1 MMIFFLYVSYNN
13 SDWKRNMKITKLSW
27 RNLWRN
33 PTRTNV
39 TISAVAL
46 CIAVLIIFQ
55 SMIVGLI
62 EKAKFTTTNLI
73 IGEVQIH
80 AEGYLDD
87 RSIYKSLQNT
97 EEIHLIAK
105 ENNIG
110 LVERSYGFGLISSGT
125 KSAGTQFWGINP
137 ESELQHFD
145 FANHI
150 DKGNFLTN
158 TSLKK
163 IVLGRKLANSIAAD
177 IGTELVVFVQGADG
191 SLGNELFYVAGIL
204 KNMADNVDRGAAMI
218 LRKDFDILFSANN
231 LIHEIALNS
240 KGRLESEEIQKLLSA
255 KTIGVDVETWQQLMP
270 TIALMTEKMSVFMRT
285 FFSLIFGIAA
295 SLGVMNTM
303 IMSTYDRMREF
314 GIIRAIGTTP
324 WRILKQISLE
334 AILLTTIASVIGV
347 VVGLSVALYF
357 QKYGFDVSGG
367 GNMSFGGVVMD
378 PVWRASVSVGIV
390 LLPVVLLMLVS
401 IVASIYP
408 ASIAARIK
416 PVEAIHYK
424 P

>member
-1 MMIFFLYVSYNN
+1 
-13 SDWKRNMKITKLSW
+13 MKIIKVSW

-33 PTRTNV
+33 PIRTNV
-39 TISAVAL
+39 TISAVAI
-46 CIAVLIIFQ
+46 CIAILIIFQ

-62 EKAKFTTTNLI
+62 EKAKFNTTNLI

-80 AEGYLDD
+80 AEDYFDD
-87 RSIYKSLQNT
+87 RSIYKSLQNI
-97 EEIHLIAK
+97 EEIHSVAK

-137 ESELQHFD
+137 ESELHHFD

-163 IVLGRKLANSIAAD
+163 IVLGKKLASSIAAD

-191 SLGNELFYVAGIL
+191 SLGNELFYVSGIL
-204 KNMADNVDRGAAMI
+204 KNMADNIDRGAAMI
-218 LRKDFDILFSANN
+218 LREDFNILFSTNN

-240 KGRLESEEIQKLLSA
+240 KGRLESEEIQKLVSA
-255 KTIGVDVETWQQLMP
+255 KTTGVDVETWQQLMP
-270 TIALMTEKMSVFMRT
+270 TIAMMTEKMIVFMRT
-285 FFSLIFGIAA
+285 LFSLIFGIAA

-324 WRILKQISLE
+324 WRILKQVSLE
-334 AILLTTIASVIGV
+334 AILMTIFASIIGV
-347 VVGLSVALYF
+347 VIGLSVALYF
-357 QKYGFDVSGG
+357 QKYGFDVSGS

-378 PVWRASVSVGIV
+378 PIWRANVSVGIV
-390 LLPVVLLMLVS
+390 FLPVVLMILVS
-401 IVASIYP
+401 TVASIYP

-416 PVEAIHYK
+416 PVDAIHYK
-424 P
+424 A

>member
-1 MMIFFLYVSYNN
+1 MNEER
-13 SDWKRNMKITKLSW
+13 DMKITKLSW

-39 TISAVAL
+39 TILAVSL

-62 EKAKFTTTNLI
+62 EKTKFTTTNLI
-73 IGEVQIH
+73 IGEVQVH

-204 KNMADNVDRGAAMI
+204 KNMADNIDRGAAMI
-218 LRKDFDILFSANN
+218 LREDFDILFSANN

-240 KGRLESEEIQKLLSA
+240 KGKFKSEEIQKLLSDRTA
-255 KTIGVDVETWQQLMP
+255 DIDVETWQQLMP

-285 FFSLIFGIAA
+285 FFSLIFGVAA
-295 SLGVMNTM
+295 SLGIMNTM

-324 WRILKQISLE
+324 WRILKQVSLE

-347 VVGLSVALYF
+347 ILGLSVALYF
-357 QKYGFDVSGG
+357 QKYGFDVSGS

-378 PVWRASVSVGIV
+378 PIWRASVSVGIV

>member
-1 MMIFFLYVSYNN
+1 MNG
-13 SDWKRNMKITKLSW
+13 KRDMKITKLSW

-39 TISAVAL
+39 TILAVSL

-62 EKAKFTTTNLI
+62 EKAKFTTTNLV
-73 IGEVQIH
+73 IGEAQVH

-158 TSLKK
+158 TSLNK
-163 IVLGRKLANSIAAD
+163 IVLGRKLASSIAAD

-218 LRKDFDILFSANN
+218 LREDFDILFSANN

-240 KGRLESEEIQKLLSA
+240 KGRFESEEIQKLLSA
-255 KTIGVDVETWQQLMP
+255 RTADVDVETWQQLMP
-270 TIALMTEKMSVFMRT
+270 TIALLTEKMSVFMRT

-324 WRILKQISLE
+324 WRILKQVSLE
-334 AILLTTIASVIGV
+334 AILLTTIASVIGA

>member
-1 MMIFFLYVSYNN
+1 
-13 SDWKRNMKITKLSW
+13 MKITKLSW

-39 TISAVAL
+39 TILAVSL

-62 EKAKFTTTNLI
+62 EKAKFTTTNLV
-73 IGEVQIH
+73 IGEVQVH

-97 EEIHLIAK
+97 EEIHLVAK

-163 IVLGRKLANSIAAD
+163 IVLGRKLASSIAAD

-240 KGRLESEEIQKLLSA
+240 KGRFESEEIQKLLSA
-255 KTIGVDVETWQQLMP
+255 RTADVDVETWQQLMP

-378 PVWRASVSVGIV
+378 PVWRGSISVGIV

-401 IVASIYP
+401 VVASIYP

>member
-1 MMIFFLYVSYNN
+1 
-13 SDWKRNMKITKLSW
+13 MKIIKVSW

-33 PTRTNV
+33 PIRTNV
-39 TISAVAL
+39 TISAVAI
-46 CIAVLIIFQ
+46 CIAILIIFQ

-62 EKAKFTTTNLI
+62 EKAEFNTTNLI
-73 IGEVQIH
+73 IGEVQVH

-163 IVLGRKLANSIAAD
+163 IVLGRKLASSIAAD

-204 KNMADNVDRGAAMI
+204 KNMADNIDRGAAMI
-218 LRKDFDILFSANN
+218 LREDFDILFSADN

-240 KGRLESEEIQKLLSA
+240 KGRFESEEIQKLLSA
-255 KTIGVDVETWQQLMP
+255 KTADVDVETWQQLMP
-270 TIALMTEKMSVFMRT
+270 TIALLTEKMSVFMRT

-324 WRILKQISLE
+324 WRILKQVSLE
-334 AILLTTIASVIGV
+334 AILMTIFASIIGV
-347 VVGLSVALYF
+347 VIGLSVALYF
-357 QKYGFDVSGG
+357 QKYGFDVSGS
-367 GNMSFGGVVMD
+367 GNISFGGVVMD
-378 PVWRASVSVGIV
+378 PIWRASVSVGIV
-390 LLPVVLLMLVS
+390 FLPVVLMMLIS

>member
-1 MMIFFLYVSYNN
+1 MNG
-13 SDWKRNMKITKLSW
+13 KRDMKITKLSW

-39 TISAVAL
+39 TILAVSL

-62 EKAKFTTTNLI
+62 EKAKFTTTNLV
-73 IGEVQIH
+73 IGEVQVH

-163 IVLGRKLANSIAAD
+163 IVLGRKLASSIAAD

-204 KNMADNVDRGAAMI
+204 KNMADNIDRGAAMI
-218 LRKDFDILFSANN
+218 LREDFDILFSANN

-240 KGRLESEEIQKLLSA
+240 KGRFESEEIQKLLSA
-255 KTIGVDVETWQQLMP
+255 RTADVDVETWQQLMP
-270 TIALMTEKMSVFMRT
+270 TIALLTEKMSVFMRT

-324 WRILKQISLE
+324 WRILKQVSLE
-334 AILLTTIASVIGV
+334 AILLTTIASVIGA
-347 VVGLSVALYF
+347 VVGLSIALYF

-378 PVWRASVSVGIV
+378 PGWRASVSVGIV

-401 IVASIYP
+401 VVASIYP

>member
-1 MMIFFLYVSYNN
+1 MNG
-13 SDWKRNMKITKLSW
+13 KRDMKITKLSW

-39 TISAVAL
+39 TILAVSL

-62 EKAKFTTTNLI
+62 EKAKFNTTNLI
-73 IGEVQIH
+73 IGEVQVH

-163 IVLGRKLANSIAAD
+163 IVLGRKLASSIAAD

-218 LRKDFDILFSANN
+218 LREDFDILFSTNN

-240 KGRLESEEIQKLLSA
+240 KGRFESEEIQKLLSA
-255 KTIGVDVETWQQLMP
+255 RTADVDVETWQQLMP
-270 TIALMTEKMSVFMRT
+270 TIALLTEKMSVFMRT

-324 WRILKQISLE
+324 WRILKQVSLE
-334 AILLTTIASVIGV
+334 AILLTTIASVIGA
-347 VVGLSVALYF
+347 VVGLSIALYF

-378 PVWRASVSVGIV
+378 PVWKASVSVGIV